1 MNILE
6 KKFPQQDIIWAM
18 KKLQFGDNTLGLVG
32 TSSLKSQL
40 YAADYDF
47 MTKISTS
54 NPSDSCPLR
63 PEDLGV
69 SGQERASARCLSTYD
84 IFKQIIDNMNGDLFF
99 IEFKFQNKDGSKFK
113 IFKKD
118 DFTEETFDNNFNK
131 DTIEYCKIDGIVF
144 IDGICKEISVIYFF
158 GKDNISNKDYI
169 KALLDD
175 NIAYY
180 KEGKY
185 YKSLKRIMVPCK
197 LVEPQ
202 RLGAIV
208 NISKLFNSQVGS
220 LYQLKN
226 EIDALIIFLDNY
238 KGSEATKRANIF
250 LINLGLKGVKIKDL
264 PALSADYG
272 KLIDREG
279 LKFYKHYKLKPGKV
293 PSVNSSVNNYIK

>member
-18 KKLQFGDNTLGLVG
+18 KKLQFGDNELGLVG

-47 MTKISTS
+47 MSKIPTIPD
-54 NPSDSCPLR
+54 N
-63 PEDLGV
+63 
-69 SGQERASARCLSTYD
+69 AYD
-84 IFKQIIDNMNGDLFF
+84 IFRNIIDNMTGDLYF

-118 DFTEETFDNNFNK
+118 DFTQEAWDNYFNK

-158 GKDNISNKDYI
+158 GKGGISNKDYI

-180 KEGKY
+180 NEGKY

-208 NISKLFNSQVGS
+208 NISKLFNSKVGW

-226 EIDALIIFLDNY
+226 QIDALIIFLENY
-238 KGSEATKRANIF
+238 KGAEATKRAKIF
-250 LINLGLKGVKIKDL
+250 LINLGLKGVPLKKLGD
-264 PALSADYG
+264 LSADYG

-293 PSVNSSVNNYIK
+293 PSINSPINNYIK